1 MYKEKATLVFDI
13 ETVPDIA
20 KAKQLYQLDNLTDA
34 EAFEA
39 LKNMRRQETGGSDFF
54 RHHLHKIVCISVV
67 LRMGDSI
74 RVWSLGEEDASEA
87 EIIKRFFTAID
98 KYDVTLVSWNGSG
111 FDLPVLHYRAM
122 LHEITAPMYWELGDH
137 YKEFRYNNYINR
149 FHMRHLDLMD
159 VLSLYQARASQPL
172 DQIASF
178 LGFPGKMGMAGSQVY
193 EQYLAGNIADI
204 RHYCETDVLKYM
216 VDSCPFSVVAWRA
229 DESRLSKRNCIA
241 KKSFSDESKTP
252 SPSIFSHMARARSE
266 TMNRKQRDRLKQQA
280 PINLEITGLSHD
292 GRGIGHHEGKIV
304 FVSGA
309 LTGET
314 VEAKVTLTR
323 SKYDEADTV
332 TVIKSVTD
340 SCNAALRA
348 FWRLWWL
355 LVATY

>member
-111 FDLPVLHYRAM
+111 FDLPVLNYRAM

-149 FHMRHLDLMD
+149 FHMRHIDLMD

-204 RHYCETDVLKYM
+204 RHYCETDVLNTWLIHVRFQLLRGELMK
-216 VDSCPFSVVAWRA
+216 A
-229 DESRLSKRNCIA
+229 DYQNEIA
-241 KKSFSDESKTP
+241 L
-252 SPSIFSHMARARSE
+252 
-266 TMNRKQRDRLKQQA
+266 LKNHLAMSQK
-280 PINLEITGLSHD
+280 P
-292 GRGIGHHEGKIV
+292 HHHAFLATWQEQ
-304 FVSGA
+304 
-309 LTGET
+309 
-314 VEAKVTLTR
+314 EAKQ
-323 SKYDEADTV
+323 
-332 TVIKSVTD
+332 
-340 SCNAALRA
+340 
-348 FWRLWWL
+348 
-355 LVATY
+355 